1 MERELWQWGVN
12 TLFTYFWYCRTDF
25 VGLIDSIRTE
35 RFKFQD
41 SQKLK
46 KLKLANG
53 WLILNLNQGHD
64 FFERYAYYGMRTI
77 LVIYLVNGFSANGS
91 TVIRYPGPR
100 TKPIDVK
107 WWKLD
112 NSLIFIIGRLSE
124 KNGSWE
130 FHKRFCYFEIF
141 DYETFHNMNSLRFIL
156 VVVTCQLDEFWP
168 IYNHITVLTIFSEKF
183 SWLQR
188 WQIDW
193 TLSCVCCPL
202 LLFSIAW
209 WNIIWFLLG
218 KSQNCQYYGTYLSYR
233 NGCTH
238 RFCFTTGFVHF
249 RFTSGIPVFPVSF
262 DQNHF
267 SLEDRSRGQLT

>member
-1 MERELWQWGVN
+1 
-12 TLFTYFWYCRTDF
+12 
-25 VGLIDSIRTE
+25 
-35 RFKFQD
+35 
-41 SQKLK
+41 
-46 KLKLANG
+46 
-53 WLILNLNQGHD
+53 
-64 FFERYAYYGMRTI
+64 MRTI

-202 LLFSIAW
+202 LLFSIIW
-209 WNIIWFLLG
+209 WNIIWFILG
-218 KSQNCQYYGTYLSYR
+218 KSQNCQYYLALIYLIGMVVLTVSALPQ
-233 NGCTH
+233 
-238 RFCFTTGFVHF
+238 VS
-249 RFTSGIPVFPVSF
+249 FTSVLLPAYRISG
-262 DQNHF
+262 
-267 SLEDRSRGQLT
+267 